1 MDVFTQARAELSLLE
16 DKERRL
22 RKELL
27 GVRTAITT
35 QRAKITEL
43 LRTRAA
49 AINHLPTEILLFILD
64 LDVHSNPYPGR
75 NYELAAVCR
84 RWRDVVLDSPSL
96 WTTIH
101 VADLKPSSI
110 ITHLERSRGAFLD
123 IVIDSTDRGQAYHF
137 AHVPSLQIVSSC
149 ADRWRNLSI
158 TIRGCIYYSDDGRVP
173 RMECILRRIN
183 HLKFPSLTCAKLV
196 SHSDFQ
202 YLDFLSAGHAPVL
215 EHLELSNLALDLAV
229 EDFED
234 FGFPPVAALKTLKLD
249 FDGPVGPSL
258 PYMIPAQAL
267 TVLSLTGHTD
277 SLSLRQ
283 DSLHF
288 PFTSK
293 TQGSSWMQSW
303 HPILNDSSTF
313 LGSLACCLLELVP
326 NSSTFATSTCHIPK
340 VYAVTLSHAISIP
353 M

>member
-49 AINHLPTEILLFILD
+49 AINHLPTEILLFIFD

-110 ITHLERSRGAFLD
+110 ITHLERGRGAFLD

-183 HLKFPSLTCAKLV
+183 HLN
-196 SHSDFQ
+196 
-202 YLDFLSAGHAPVL
+202 FL
-215 EHLELSNLALDLAV
+215 
-229 EDFED
+229 
-234 FGFPPVAALKTLKLD
+234 
-249 FDGPVGPSL
+249 
-258 PYMIPAQAL
+258 
-267 TVLSLTGHTD
+267 LSLARNWFRILIFNIWISFLQVMHQF
-277 SLSLRQ
+277 SNIWNSAIWPLIWPLRTLRTLVFRQ
-283 DSLHF
+283 SLH
-288 PFTSK
+288 
-293 TQGSSWMQSW
+293 
-303 HPILNDSSTF
+303 
-313 LGSLACCLLELVP
+313 
-326 NSSTFATSTCHIPK
+326 
-340 VYAVTLSHAISIP
+340 
-353 M
+353 